1 MKIGQMNIEGPSEQA
16 LRPELEVMLELLPFP
31 QAQVLELGCGA
42 AIRTQEIAEQ
52 TDVVRIVGAEV
63 DEIAHAKNLSK
74 VIERVE
80 FACFGAQSIAADDAS
95 FDIVIMLKSLHHV
108 PVELM
113 QKSFA
118 EIHRV
123 LKPGGVAYISEP
135 VFAGDFNDII
145 RLFHDEQ
152 AVREAAFAAT
162 QAAIN
167 AEEFELVREYFYLSP
182 VALKSF
188 DQFEQGVMRAT
199 HSTHILTD
207 DLVNEVRAR
216 FESFNDGNQTAPY
229 RFETPNRED
238 LLRKVG

>member
-1 MKIGQMNIEGPSEQA
+1 MNIEGPADQP
-16 LRPELEVMLELLPFP
+16 LRPELDVMLELLPFS

-52 TDVVRIVGAEV
+52 TNVVRIVGAEV

-80 FACFGAQSIAADDAS
+80 FASFGAESIEADDES

-123 LKPGGVAYISEP
+123 LKAGGVAYISEP

-152 AVREAAFAAT
+152 AVRKAAFAAT
-162 QAAIN
+162 QAAIAAGN
-167 AEEFELVREYFYLSP
+167 FELVQEYFYLSP
-182 VALKSF
+182 VALNSF
-188 DQFEQGVMRAT
+188 DQFEQGIMRAT
-199 HSTHILTD
+199 HSTHHLND
-207 DLVNEVRAR
+207 ELVNEVRAR
-216 FESFNDGNQTAPY
+216 FESFKDGSQTAPY
-229 RFETPNRED
+229 RFETPNRVD